1 MKMALGRKALISK
14 LNMLMKT
21 TIPNICITLVYHL
34 LKYGERVTDKTF
46 TIIHVQPIF
55 LKNIFD

>member
-1 MKMALGRKALISK
+1 MALGRKDLISK
-14 LNMLMKT
+14 LNMLIKT
-21 TIPNICITLVYHL
+21 MILNICITFVYHL

-46 TIIHVQPIF
+46 TIIHVQPIV